1 MVCLWP
7 IGEDLPSIFSP
18 LVSQHF
24 CSQLRVS
31 SFIRIKFHLLQL
43 LWGFNYEN
51 RVEDQCFLLDPL
63 SFLLFFKIVVL
74 GSSLLRMS
82 VVGFVKK
89 GLSFLQKGLSLEN
102 KGINNCN
109 PLFSCT
115 AEEFVENVRRRWNR
129 VVLGFFLEGGYC
141 ESYGGKERL
150 KNNFFFKKVL
160 IIFYC
165 ISSYKCH

>member
-18 LVSQHF
+18 LVSQHVR
-24 CSQLRVS
+24 SQLRVS
-31 SFIRIKFHLLQL
+31 SFIRIKFQLLQL
-43 LWGFNYEN
+43 LSVFNYEN
-51 RVEDQCFLLDPL
+51 RVEGRCFLLDP

-115 AEEFVENVRRRWNR
+115 AEEFVENVRRR
-129 VVLGFFLEGGYC
+129 
-141 ESYGGKERL
+141 
-150 KNNFFFKKVL
+150 
-160 IIFYC
+160 
-165 ISSYKCH
+165 